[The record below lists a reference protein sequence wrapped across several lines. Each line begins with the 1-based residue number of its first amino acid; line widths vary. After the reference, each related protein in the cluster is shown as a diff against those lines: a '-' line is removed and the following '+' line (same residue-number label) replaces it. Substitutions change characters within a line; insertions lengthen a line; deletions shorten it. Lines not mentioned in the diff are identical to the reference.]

1 MVRANP
7 ANQADQAPANRIQ
20 VNRIQASR
28 NPVSLN
34 QVNQIRIHPAAA
46 NPIQATQATA
56 SPPAIATLVHLV
68 AAIPARA
75 IRVTATVASPIVQI
89 VNRPARKAA
98 ANLKASRI
106 PKPRVVIATRYRVTR
121 GQATRSQVIPVAAAL
136 RLRAFPAKATAN
148 RRASR
153 RASRK
158 ANPTASP
165 KANRT
170 VNRDPKANHQAVIVR
185 KVDRV
190 AIDQVTAKAIA
201 CHGQPVTQSVVPL
214 VIRKAI
220 QAADRQAD
228 LTVTHRLQPANRA
241 IRQPV
246 TQMILQQVIPQIH
259 PPASHMT
266 HPPASRIARV

>member
-7 ANQADQAPANRIQ
+7 ANPAAQADQAPANRIQ
-20 VNRIQASR
+20 VNRIQASL
-28 NPVSLN
+28 NQVSLN
-34 QVNQIRIHPAAA
+34 QVNQIRIHRAAV

-75 IRVTATVASPIVQI
+75 IRAKATAASPIVRK
-89 VNRPARKAA
+89 VARPVRKAA

-106 PKPRVVIATRYRVTR
+106 PKTRAVIATRYRVTR

-153 RASRK
+153 K
-158 ANPTASP
+158 ANPTANP
-165 KANRT
+165 KAIQT
-170 VNRDPKANHQAVIVR
+170 VNRDPKANHQVGIVR
-185 KVDRV
+185 RADRA

-201 CHGQPVTQSVVPL
+201 CHGQPVTQPVVPL

-228 LTVTHRLQPANRA
+228 LTVILHHQPAIRA
-241 IRQPV
+241 IHQPV
-246 TQMILQQVIPQIH
+246 TQMIRQQVIPQ
-259 PPASHMT
+259 T
-266 HPPASRIARV
+266 HPPASLIARV

>member
-1 MVRANP
+1 VDQALYRVIRASP
-7 ANQADQAPANRIQ
+7 ADQAPANRIQ

-34 QVNQIRIHPAAA
+34 QVNQIRIHRAAV
-46 NPIQATQATA
+46 NLIQATQATA

-75 IRVTATVASPIVQI
+75 IRAKATAASPIVQK
-89 VNRPARKAA
+89 VNRLVRKAA

-106 PKPRVVIATRYRVTR
+106 PKTRAVIATRYRVTR
-121 GQATRSQVIPVAAAL
+121 GQATRSQVIPVVAAL

-148 RRASR
+148 RRAN
-153 RASRK
+153 RK

-201 CHGQPVTQSVVPL
+201 CHGQPVTQPVAPL

-228 LTVTHRLQPANRA
+228 LTVILHHQPA
-241 IRQPV
+241 IREIHQPV
-246 TQMILQQVIPQIH
+246 TQMIRQLAIPQ
-259 PPASHMT
+259 T
-266 HPPASRIARV
+266 HPPASLIVRA